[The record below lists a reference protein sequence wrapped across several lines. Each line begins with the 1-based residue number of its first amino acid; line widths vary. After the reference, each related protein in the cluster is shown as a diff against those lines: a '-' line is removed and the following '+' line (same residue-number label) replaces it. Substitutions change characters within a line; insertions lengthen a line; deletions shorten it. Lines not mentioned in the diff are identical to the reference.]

1 MSFTQKGKTSELVP
15 GRDGKV
21 HKEIEC
27 HNCHQIGHYA
37 NQCPHKKKITLA
49 QFTLAQNKL
58 ELIDRN
64 WVLLDTCSTVSVFC
78 NSKLVN
84 DIREVCPGSSLTGIT
99 NGGLQTYKYT
109 ANFNLLPLRVH
120 FNTHS
125 IANILSLSDIA
136 NLPNT
141 KITMDSSKEKVMLLH
156 HNGRIIKFEECVD
169 GHYYWDSKET
179 SSLKSKDS
187 ITAYSFINTV
197 ANNRSWF
204 TQRNVKGAEKE
215 RKLQSII
222 AWPGDQQYH
231 KIIQTNQLMNS
242 SLIIDD
248 VICATEIHGPALPI
262 LQSRTTR
269 VKPTKVQV
277 QKLPLPLQNMQ
288 MRDW

>member
-1 MSFTQKGKTSELVP
+1 MIIRSDYIRYGDLQESLLEGMHKGQDEFPETVVDAYDLLQRIINDIYQSQSNNQAKQKCFLFCRNKQSTNLSFTQKGKTSELVP

-187 ITAYSFINTV
+187 ITAYLS
-197 ANNRSWF
+197 
-204 TQRNVKGAEKE
+204 
-215 RKLQSII
+215 
-222 AWPGDQQYH
+222 D
-231 KIIQTNQLMNS
+231 
-242 SLIIDD
+242 
-248 VICATEIHGPALPI
+248 
-262 LQSRTTR
+262 
-269 VKPTKVQV
+269 
-277 QKLPLPLQNMQ
+277 
-288 MRDW
+288 